1 MTILNTFPT
10 EIVTGT
16 AFYFTWSIACWIG
29 VVIVAIII
37 TLAVIVIKESFE
49 SGEGLGLLFG
59 IALIVLA
66 VVILFML
73 ILPHEITTTINTYE
87 VTMDETVSF
96 NEVMNKYNFIE
107 KRGDIYVLQ
116 DKLPEGENE

>member
-10 EIVTGT
+10 EITTGT
-16 AFYFTWSIACWIG
+16 AYYFTWSIACWIG

-37 TLAVIVIKESFE
+37 GLAVIAIKEGFE
-49 SGEGLGLLFG
+49 YSEGLVILLG
-59 IALIVLA
+59 ITLITLA
-66 VVILFML
+66 AVILFAL

-87 VTMDETVSF
+87 VVIDETVSF
-96 NEVMNKYNFIE
+96 NEIIDKYNFIE

>member
-10 EIVTGT
+10 EIITGT
-16 AFYFTWSIACWIG
+16 AYYFTWSIACWIG
-29 VVIVAIII
+29 VIIVAIII
-37 TLAVIVIKESFE
+37 ALAVIALKEGFE
-49 SGEGLGLLFG
+49 YSEGLVLLLG
-59 IALIVLA
+59 ITLITLA
-66 VVILFML
+66 AVILFAL

-87 VTMDETVSF
+87 VVMDETVSF
-96 NEVMNKYNFIE
+96 NEVIDKYNFIK

>member
-10 EIVTGT
+10 EITTGT
-16 AFYFTWSIACWIG
+16 SFYFTWSIACWIG

-37 TLAVIVIKESFE
+37 GLAVIAIKEGFE
-49 SGEGLGLLFG
+49 YSEGLVILLG
-59 IALIVLA
+59 ITLITLA
-66 VVILFML
+66 AVILFAL

-87 VTMDETVSF
+87 VVMDETVSF
-96 NEVMNKYNFIE
+96 NEIIDKYNFIE

>member
-10 EIVTGT
+10 EITTGT
-16 AFYFTWSIACWIG
+16 AYYFTWSIACWIG

-37 TLAVIVIKESFE
+37 GLAVIAIKEGFE
-49 SGEGLGLLFG
+49 YSEGLVILLG
-59 IALIVLA
+59 ITLITLA
-66 VVILFML
+66 AVILFAL

-87 VTMDETVSF
+87 VVMDETVSF
-96 NEVMNKYNFIE
+96 NEIIDKYNFIE

>member
-10 EIVTGT
+10 EIITGT
-16 AFYFTWSIACWIG
+16 AYYFTWSIACWIG
-29 VVIVAIII
+29 VIIVAIII
-37 TLAVIVIKESFE
+37 ALAVIALKEGFE
-49 SGEGLGLLFG
+49 YSEGLVLLLG
-59 IALIVLA
+59 ITLITLA
-66 VVILFML
+66 AVILFAL

-87 VTMDETVSF
+87 VVMDETVSF
-96 NEVMNKYNFIE
+96 NEVIDRYNFIE

>member
-10 EIVTGT
+10 EITTGT
-16 AFYFTWSIACWIG
+16 AYYFTWSIACWIG

-37 TLAVIVIKESFE
+37 ALAVIALKEGFE
-49 SGEGLGLLFG
+49 YSEGLVLLLG
-59 IALIVLA
+59 ITLITLA
-66 VVILFML
+66 AVILFAL
-73 ILPHEITTTINTYE
+73 ILPHEVTTTINTYE
-87 VTMDETVSF
+87 VVMDETVSF
-96 NEVMNKYNFIE
+96 NEIIDKYNFIE

>member
-10 EIVTGT
+10 EIITGT
-16 AFYFTWSIACWIG
+16 AYYFTWSIACWIG
-29 VVIVAIII
+29 VIIVAIII
-37 TLAVIVIKESFE
+37 ALAVIALKEGFE
-49 SGEGLGLLFG
+49 YSEGLVLLLG
-59 IALIVLA
+59 ITLITLA
-66 VVILFML
+66 AVILFAL

-87 VTMDETVSF
+87 VVMDETVSF
-96 NEVMNKYNFIE
+96 NEVIDKYNFIE

>member
-10 EIVTGT
+10 EIV
-16 AFYFTWSIACWIG
+16 
-29 VVIVAIII
+29 II